1 MDRLLALLRQRFYTI
16 WTGYA
21 LAFIFGAAIPVTNY
35 LTLQSAMQRL
45 RVIVMDSRDTF
56 YLSSAGSFET
66 SKHIHA
72 ELARL
77 AADTIFSRN
86 PDGFDAP
93 ERLERLFNPF
103 CTEKLKKEAALDA
116 EVYRSQ
122 QIHQKFEA
130 GTIREINV
138 APDAV
143 LVSVEGQV
151 LRSGN
156 FSGRLINEAKHATL
170 FLKLRVNDD
179 MAFNGRYPLVVVDEE
194 TKFN

>member
-1 MDRLLALLRQRFYTI
+1 MLSQRLRVLWL
-16 WTGYA
+16 GYA
-21 LAFIFGAAIPVTNY
+21 IALIFGAAIPLTNY
-35 LTLQSAMQRL
+35 LTLQSAMQRI

-86 PDGFDAP
+86 PDGFDSP

-103 CTEKLKKEAALDA
+103 CTEKLKKEAAIDA

-122 QIHQKFEA
+122 QIHSKFEA

-138 APDAV
+138 APDEV

-151 LRSGN
+151 LRNGN
-156 FSGRLINEAKHATL
+156 FSGRLINDAKKVTV
-170 FLKLRVNDD
+170 FLKLKVNND
-179 MAFNGRYPLVVVDEE
+179 MVFNGRYPMVCTDYQI
-194 TKFN
+194 KFE